1 MIAERKAFEAWWKS
15 IHRQPKDD
23 IHSAWSGWQ
32 ASRKV
37 ALEDAAKVCLVVA
50 LPGVNEYADGYNTG
64 AFECERR
71 IKEILK

>member
-1 MIAERKAFEAWWKS
+1 MSKEREAFEFWFYPLMYDYGMEEDMWRA
-15 IHRQPKDD
+15 
-23 IHSAWSGWQ
+23 WQ
-32 ASRKV
+32 ASREV
-37 ALEDAAKVCLVVA
+37 SLEECTKVCLVVA